1 MSASQPS
8 DEARRAASEVLH
20 ERVRAFAR
28 RALESTPAPEEAS
41 AAIRGVQPLGAE
53 TFEALALDI
62 ARFQARHGAV
72 GSRLGRHHHA
82 ALDSLAS
89 VPAVPADAF
98 RLGRVAVHSEAEDVA
113 RFFTSGTTGGTG
125 CHAFRTLATYR
136 ELCVAWGRRALLGQA
151 ARCTVMALA
160 PPFEPERRSSLGF
173 MMHEFMRELDGRG
186 LDGGE
191 LDPIAP
197 ERWLLASGRV
207 DVEGVRRGARIAAE
221 RGEPLLLLAT
231 AFALVWLLDELAG
244 APLALPPSSRVM
256 LTGGF
261 KGRARS
267 LDERDLAAASCQ
279 TFGIGP
285 ERLIGEYGMTELS
298 SQLYD
303 AGRDGAD
310 GRSVFVE
317 PPWLRVTPVD
327 PVSLAPVA
335 DGEEGLA
342 RFTDL
347 ANVDSALNVLTLDRV
362 RRVDGG
368 IVLCGRQPG
377 ARLRGCSLAIE
388 ALAGWPGGAR
398 EVAT

>member
-1 MSASQPS
+1 MSASQPA
-8 DEARRAASEVLH
+8 DETRRAASEALH
-20 ERVRAFAR
+20 ERVRRFAR
-28 RALESTPAPEEAS
+28 RALEPAS
-41 AAIRGVQPLGAE
+41 ARAQAASAGAERPESE

-62 ARFQARHGAV
+62 ARFQARHGAA
-72 GSRLGRHHHA
+72 SARLSRHHGA
-82 ALDSLAS
+82 ALESLDR
-89 VPAVPADAF
+89 VPAVPADVF
-98 RLGRVAVHSEAEDVA
+98 RLGRVAVHPEAEDVA
-113 RFFTSGTTGGTG
+113 RFFTSGTTGGAG

-136 ELCVAWGRRALLGQA
+136 ELCVAWGRRALLGA
-151 ARCTVMALA
+151 TPRCTVIALA
-160 PPFEPERRSSLGF
+160 PAFEPERRSSLGF
-173 MMHEFMRELDGRG
+173 MMHEFMRDFDGRG
-186 LDGGE
+186 LDGAE
-191 LDPIAP
+191 LDPLTP

-207 DVEGVRRGARIAAE
+207 DTDGVRRGARIAAE

-231 AFALVWLLDELAG
+231 SFALVWLLDELAG
-244 APLALPPSSRVM
+244 TPLPLPAGSRVM

-267 LDERDLAAASCQ
+267 VDERDLAAALCQ
-279 TFGIGP
+279 TFAIGP

-303 AGRDGAD
+303 GGRHGAD

-362 RRVDGG
+362 RRVDAG

-377 ARLRGCSLAIE
+377 ARLRGCSLAVE
-388 ALAGWPGGAR
+388 ALAGWPSASVR
-398 EVAT
+398 EAAP

>member
-1 MSASQPS
+1 MSASEAAV
-8 DEARRAASEVLH
+8 EARRAASEALH
-20 ERVRAFAR
+20 GRVRRFAR
-28 RALESTPAPEEAS
+28 RALALGSAPTTEVAGPGAPETA
-41 AAIRGVQPLGAE
+41 RAE
-53 TFEALALDI
+53 TFDALALDI
-62 ARFQARHGAV
+62 ARFQAMHGAACAR
-72 GSRLGRHHHA
+72 SCRHHSVTFE
-82 ALDSLAS
+82 SLAG
-89 VPAVPADAF
+89 VPALPADAF
-98 RLGRVAVHSEAEDVA
+98 RIGRIAVHDAAEDVA
-113 RFFTSGTTGGTG
+113 RFYTSGTTGGSG

-136 ELCVAWGRRALLGQA
+136 ELSVAWGRRALLGDTP
-151 ARCTVMALA
+151 RCTLLALA

-173 MMHEFMRELDGRG
+173 MMQELMLELDGRG

-191 LDPIAP
+191 LDLLAP
-197 ERWLLASGRV
+197 GRWLLASGRV
-207 DVEGVRRGARIAAE
+207 DLDGLRRGAEVAAS

-231 AFALVWLLDELAG
+231 SFALVWLLDELGG
-244 APLALPPSSRVM
+244 APLVLPPGSRVM

-267 LDERDLAAASCQ
+267 VDERDLAEASCQ

-303 AGRDGAD
+303 GGRHGLDD
-310 GRSVFVE
+310 RSVFVE

-327 PVSLAPVA
+327 PVTLAPVA
-335 DGEEGLA
+335 DGDEGLA

-377 ARLRGCSLAIE
+377 ARLRGCSLAVE

-398 EVAT
+398 EAAP